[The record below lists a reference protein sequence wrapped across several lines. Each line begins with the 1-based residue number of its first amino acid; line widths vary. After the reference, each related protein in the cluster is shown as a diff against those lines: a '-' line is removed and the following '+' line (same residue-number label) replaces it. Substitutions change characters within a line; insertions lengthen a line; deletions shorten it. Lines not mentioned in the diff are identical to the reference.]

1 MKTTIATTRSPL
13 DQLRRRTVGAAPI
26 KTSRL
31 SPSEQAELHAVLS
44 ERSEY
49 IDDPMFHEPN
59 PYRKVYDEA
68 EPLPKPNVAWYHP
81 AMENISDPS
90 SISNVT
96 NVVLTAKQERAIF
109 RQYNYARLEVVEL
122 KDKIGD
128 RIPTDKQARD
138 LLRWHREATRL
149 RETIAQFNLALVLAM
164 AKRAR
169 AADVDFVDL
178 VSEGN
183 MVLLRAIDKF
193 NVSKAFK
200 FSTYAC
206 DAILKAFGRMG
217 MKYSKYRQ
225 MFPTDFDP
233 VLEKSDHAQRK
244 QASHQ
249 TDCADEVKR
258 IVEDNRAEL
267 SGIEQTVLNYR
278 YPLDKRVA
286 ANKPLTLEEVGQLV
300 GLTKERV
307 RQIQN
312 RALEKVRQA
321 LEEDFLNS
329 PLLAEADEEAETVEE
344 S

>member
-1 MKTTIATTRSPL
+1 MKNTIPTSHSPL
-13 DQLRRRTVGAAPI
+13 DQLRRRTVGAAPTPR
-26 KTSRL
+26 TSQF
-31 SPSEQAELHAVLS
+31 SPSEQAELNVLLT

-49 IDDPMFHEPN
+49 IDDPMFHERGAR
-59 PYRKVYDEA
+59 RKVFEES
-68 EPLPKPNVAWYHP
+68 EPLPSPNIAWYHP
-81 AMENISDPS
+81 AMENISNS
-90 SISNVT
+90 AAISNVT

-109 RQYNYARLEVVEL
+109 RQYNFARMQVVKA
-122 KDKIGD
+122 KDKLGD
-128 RIPTDKQARD
+128 RLPTDRQARD
-138 LLRWHREATRL
+138 MLHWHREANRL

-206 DAILKAFGRMG
+206 DSILKAFGRMG

-233 VLEKSDHAQRK
+233 VLERSDHAQSR
-244 QASHQ
+244 QASHES
-249 TDCADEVKR
+249 DCADEVKR
-258 IVEDNRAEL
+258 IVQDNQAEL
-267 SGIEQTVLNYR
+267 SGIEQKVLNYR
-278 YPLDKRVA
+278 YPLDRRTA
-286 ANKPLTLEEVGQLV
+286 AGKPLTLEEVGQLV

-312 RALEKVRQA
+312 RALEKVRHV
-321 LEEDFLNS
+321 LEEDFLDGPYQS
-329 PLLAEADEEAETVEE
+329 GADDEAE
-344 S
+344 SA